1 MVRTLLIMADVEV
14 FPLAEVPVSHEP
26 ADPAEV
32 VAGRPTIGST
42 PITRLGDTGV
52 EIGIWEMSTGS
63 VRDIEVDEVFVVLE
77 GSATIS
83 VEGAAPV
90 TVRAGDL
97 VRLTAG
103 TATVWEVTSPLRKL
117 YVA

>member
-1 MVRTLLIMADVEV
+1 MADVEV
-14 FPLAEVPVSHEP
+14 FPLAQVPVKHTPAEP
-26 ADPAEV
+26 GEV
-32 VAGRPTIGST
+32 VAGAPTLGTT
-42 PITRLGDTGV
+42 PITTLGDTGV
-52 EIGIWEMSTGS
+52 EIGIWEMSAGA

-77 GSATIS
+77 GAATIA
-83 VEGAAPV
+83 VEGAEPV
-90 TVRAGDL
+90 AIKPGDL